1 MVGSERISVIIPVY
15 NTEKYLEKSVRS
27 VMDQTYGNLEII
39 CVNDGSTD
47 GSAGILRRLQQEDPR
62 IVIVEKE
69 NGGLGDARNAG
80 LERAT
85 SEWVSFLDS
94 DDTLRTDTYEI
105 ISGAFGEEPDLIC
118 FGINVVMGSGEEP
131 SAADR
136 KYYSVNYSGMVA
148 LDDKVI
154 RNTDA
159 SVGNKLFR
167 KSVLDRYGIRFEK
180 IYYEDFPFTMEYF
193 CSVKN
198 AFYFQEL
205 LYNYLR
211 RSDSIMAET
220 FKATPRSIDHLRAVE
235 YLYAFLEKHELR
247 KSHEPMLA
255 ALFNNY
261 YWLSIK
267 YSVLDMRQEIV
278 DYAKRIFDKYDFLH
292 TYLRRKHRNGTVYY
306 ERKKRKH
313 FVSVALQALFS
324 VRWEFIDYRKYKV
337 IRVFNIMVY
346 KKPVPES

>member
-1 MVGSERISVIIPVY
+1 MKKYDIVIVGAGP
-15 NTEKYLEKSVRS
+15 
-27 VMDQTYGNLEII
+27 
-39 CVNDGSTD
+39 
-47 GSAGILRRLQQEDPR
+47 AGIFTAIELLRQGSDKK

-80 LERAT
+80 LGRAT

-211 RSDSIMAET
+211 RSGSIMDET
-220 FKATPRSIDHLRAVE
+220 FNATPRAIDHLRAVE
-235 YLYAFLEKHELR
+235 YLYAFLEKHDLR

-292 TYLRRKHRNGTVYY
+292 TYLRRKHRNETVYY

>member
-80 LERAT
+80 LGRAT

-211 RSDSIMAET
+211 RSGSIMDET
-220 FKATPRSIDHLRAVE
+220 FNATPRAIDHLRAVE
-235 YLYAFLEKHELR
+235 YLYAFLEKHDLR

-255 ALFNNY
+255 ALFNNC
-261 YWLSIK
+261 YWFSIK

-292 TYLRRKHRNGTVYY
+292 TYLRRKHRNETVYY